1 MNLTENQVS
10 SFQTWNDSFL
20 LNIEIIDKQHK
31 RFFEILDEILALS
44 KEEKTGNDLLKVIDE
59 LQDYAHFHFQ
69 TEEDLMQKADAT
81 ETELH
86 IIQHKFYIEKLN
98 EFRSSYNYNNPVL
111 INQIVTFM
119 RKWLLMHIFEVDGK
133 YVDSVR
139 KYLLKND
146 SEKL

>member
-20 LNIEIIDKQHK
+20 LNIEIIDNQHK

-86 IIQHKFYIEKLN
+86 IIQHKFYIEKLK
-98 EFRSSYNYNNPVL
+98 EFQSSYNSNNPVL

-133 YVDSVR
+133 YVESVR